1 MFPGLYLGSYREVM
15 VKIAVLSEVSQFEI
29 IVIYEDIVNLR
40 ILYQVGEHIVVL
52 KEIIATA
59 KPVPMP

>member
-1 MFPGLYLGSYREVM
+1 M
-15 VKIAVLSEVSQFEI
+15 VKMAVLSEVSQFEI